1 MTSKGVSSYS
11 EQELIEQPAI
21 ELFQNLGWEHINALY
36 ETLGPS
42 GTLGR
47 DNQSEII
54 LQSRL
59 RIAFKHLNSDLPP
72 EAYNLAFEELTRDRS
87 RLSMPAANREIYH
100 LLRNGIKVHI
110 PDPEG
115 EGEKVEIVRLI
126 DWDNHAN
133 NDFLLVSQFWVVGE
147 MYKRRAD
154 LIGFVNGIPL
164 LFVELKAAHKQI
176 QTAFTGNLTDYKDTI
191 PQLFWFN
198 AFIILSNGS
207 EAKVGSITSDW
218 GHFNDW
224 KKINSEGEE
233 GVISLETVLRGTCEP
248 IRFLDILE
256 NFLLFMEVRGGIIKI
271 VPKNH
276 QYLGV
281 NNVIKVLITTLT
293 PTLSQREREQL
304 LAPAQ
309 GEREINYRGGYEFSG
324 LVAQARDFRKEPT
337 SAEEFLW
344 ELLRDRHFLG
354 LKFRRQHQ
362 IGDYIVDFYCDEKR
376 LVVELDGEVHDQ
388 ADQFQKDKMRTNY
401 LKALGFSV
409 VRLRNETVLDNP
421 HEALKIIAEAITP
434 SPIGRG
440 KKGEGAETKNRLGVF
455 WHTQGSGKSISMI
468 FFSQKV
474 LRKVLG
480 NWTFVVVT
488 DRQELDD
495 QIYKTFANAGV
506 ITEGHCQAESSK
518 DLRRLLTEDHRF
530 VFTLIHKFRTED
542 GSPHPV
548 LSQRDDIIV
557 ITDEAHRSQYDTLA
571 LNMRNALPKASFLA
585 FTGTPLIIGEEKT
598 REVFGD
604 YVSIYN
610 FKQSVDDGATVPL
623 YYENRIPELQLKD
636 EMTFKEGMDRLL
648 EEAELDEAQERKLE
662 REFSREYHLI
672 TRDDRLEKI
681 AEDIVEHFTERGQPG
696 KGMVVS
702 IDKATAVKMYDKV
715 RKYWKQKIE
724 RLTKQINKLEGPE
737 RQDVEKKISY
747 MQETDMAVVVS
758 SSQNEVAELKKKG
771 VDIVPHR
778 QRMVREDLDTKFKDP
793 DDLFRL
799 VFVCAM
805 WMTGFDVP
813 SCSAIYLDKPMRN
826 HTLMQTIARA
836 NRVFKDKVNGLIV
849 DYVGVFRNLQRALAI
864 YGSGSGGGVKPGE
877 EPVKEKAE
885 LVAMLKSAITQTV
898 QFLKETGVKVEP
910 IIAAKGFERVKLL
923 DEAVDAVL
931 VNDTTKKRFINLSNT
946 VNRIY
951 KAILPDPEANEFVP
965 VCALFRAIQ
974 LKIEA
979 LQTEA
984 DVSEVMEKVEDLLD
998 ESITAKGYV
1007 IREPVAPYGKKK
1019 LIDLSEIDFKALKKE
1034 FAKERRRME
1043 IEKLRG
1049 AINSAL
1055 EKMVRLNKTRVDY
1068 LEKFQQMI
1076 DEYNQG
1082 AANLEEF
1089 FERLLKFVKELQE
1102 EEKRGVSEGLSE
1114 EELAVFDLITK
1125 PGMKLTKKEEGQV
1138 KSIARELLETLKRE
1152 KLVLDWRKTQATRAA
1167 VRVAVEDK
1175 LDELPVVFTRDIYT
1189 QKCNTVYQH
1198 IFESYYGEGRSVYA
1212 VV

>member
-1 MTSKGVSSYS
+1 VVARGYTEDKLV
-11 EQELIEQPAI
+11 EQPAI
-21 ELFQNLGWEHINALY
+21 ELFKKLGWEHINALH

-42 GTLGR
+42 GTIGR

-59 RIAFKHLNSDLPP
+59 RIAFKRLNPDLPP
-72 EAYNLAFEELTRDRS
+72 EAYTFAFEELTCDRS

-100 LLRNGIKVHI
+100 LLRNGVKVHI

-115 EGEKVEIVRLI
+115 GGEKAETVRLI

-154 LIGFVNGIPL
+154 LVGFVNGIPL

-176 QTAFTGNLTDYKDTI
+176 QTAYTGNLTDYKDTI

-207 EAKVGSITSDW
+207 EAKVGSITSEW

-224 KKINSEGEE
+224 KKINTEREE
-233 GVISLETVLRGTCEP
+233 GVISLETILRGTCEP

-256 NFLLFMEVRGGIIKI
+256 NFLLFMEVRGGIVKV

-281 NNVIKVLITTLT
+281 GN
-293 PTLSQREREQL
+293 
-304 LAPAQ
+304 AMA
-309 GEREINYRGGYEFSG
+309 
-324 LVAQARDFRKEPT
+324 
-337 SAEEFLW
+337 
-344 ELLRDRHFLG
+344 
-354 LKFRRQHQ
+354 
-362 IGDYIVDFYCDEKR
+362 
-376 LVVELDGEVHDQ
+376 
-388 ADQFQKDKMRTNY
+388 
-401 LKALGFSV
+401 
-409 VRLRNETVLDNP
+409 
-421 HEALKIIAEAITP
+421 ALKEIKN
-434 SPIGRG
+434 R
-440 KKGEGAETKNRLGVF
+440 KGRLGVF

-474 LRKVLG
+474 LRKVRG

-506 ITEGHCQAESSK
+506 ITEEHCQAESSK

-571 LNMRNALPKASFLA
+571 LNMRNALPNASFLA

-623 YYENRIPELQLKD
+623 YYENRIPELQLRD
-636 EMTFKEGMDRLL
+636 ERAFKEGMDRLL
-648 EEAELDEAQERKLE
+648 EEAELDEAQEKKLE

-715 RKYWKQKIE
+715 RKYWKQKID
-724 RLTKQINKLEGPE
+724 RLMKQMNKLSGPE
-737 RQDVEKKISY
+737 QQDVEKKISY
-747 MQETDMAVVVS
+747 MRETDMAVVVS
-758 SSQNEVAELKKKG
+758 SSQNEVAEMKKKG
-771 VDIVPHR
+771 VDILPHR
-778 QRMVREDLDTKFKDP
+778 QRLVKEDLDTKFKDP

-885 LVAMLKSAITQTV
+885 LVAMLKTAIAQTI
-898 QFLKETGVKVEP
+898 QFLKEVGVEAEP
-910 IIAAKGFERVKLL
+910 IIGAKGFDRVKLL
-923 DEAVDAVL
+923 DEAVDAIL
-931 VNDTTKKRFINLSNT
+931 INDTTKKRFINLSNT

-979 LQTEA
+979 LQPEA
-984 DVSEVMEKVEDLLD
+984 DVSGVMEKVEDLLD

-1007 IREPVAPYGKKK
+1007 IREPVTPYGKKK

-1034 FAKERRRME
+1034 FVKERRRIE

-1049 AINSAL
+1049 AINSFL

-1125 PGMKLTKKEEGQV
+1125 PEMKLTKKEEGQV
-1138 KSIARELLETLKRE
+1138 KKVARELLQTLKRE
-1152 KLVLDWRKTQATRAA
+1152 RLVLDWRKTQATRAA

-1175 LDELPVVFTRDIYT
+1175 LDELPVVFTREIYT
-1189 QKCNTVYQH
+1189 QKCNAVYQH

-1212 VV
+1212 AA

>member
-1 MTSKGVSSYS
+1 MTPKGGSSYS

-21 ELFQNLGWEHINALY
+21 ELLKELGWGHINALY

-54 LQSRL
+54 LQSRH
-59 RIAFKHLNSDLPP
+59 RIAFKRLNPDLPP
-72 EAYNLAFEELTRDRS
+72 EAYILAFEELTRDRS
-87 RLSMPAANREIYH
+87 RLSMPAANREIYQ
-100 LLRNGIKVHI
+100 LLRNGVKVHI
-110 PDPEG
+110 PDPQG
-115 EGEKVEIVRLI
+115 GGEKVETVRLI

-133 NDFLLVSQFWVVGE
+133 NDFLLVSQFWLVGE

-154 LIGFVNGIPL
+154 LVGFVNGIPL
-164 LFVELKAAHKQI
+164 LFVELKASHKQI
-176 QTAFTGNLTDYKDTI
+176 QTAFTGNLRDYKDTI

-256 NFLLFMEVRGGIIKI
+256 NFLLFMEVRGGIVKV

-281 NNVIKVLITTLT
+281 GNAMVALK
-293 PTLSQREREQL
+293 
-304 LAPAQ
+304 
-309 GEREINYRGGYEFSG
+309 EINN
-324 LVAQARDFRKEPT
+324 RK
-337 SAEEFLW
+337 
-344 ELLRDRHFLG
+344 G
-354 LKFRRQHQ
+354 
-362 IGDYIVDFYCDEKR
+362 
-376 LVVELDGEVHDQ
+376 
-388 ADQFQKDKMRTNY
+388 
-401 LKALGFSV
+401 
-409 VRLRNETVLDNP
+409 
-421 HEALKIIAEAITP
+421 
-434 SPIGRG
+434 
-440 KKGEGAETKNRLGVF
+440 RLGVF

-474 LRKVLG
+474 LRKVPG

-598 REVFGD
+598 REVFGE

-636 EMTFKEGMDRLL
+636 ERAFKDEMDRLL
-648 EEAELDEAQERKLE
+648 EEAELDEAQEKKLE

-681 AEDIVEHFTERGQPG
+681 AEDIVEHFTERGQLG
-696 KGMVVS
+696 KGMVVC

-715 RKYWKQKIE
+715 RKYWKQKID
-724 RLTKQINKLEGPE
+724 RLMKQTNKLSGPE
-737 RQDVEKKISY
+737 REDVEKKISY
-747 MQETDMAVVVS
+747 MRETDMAVVVS
-758 SSQNEVAELKKKG
+758 SSQNEGAELKKKG

-778 QRMVREDLDTKFKDP
+778 QRIVKEDLDTKFKDP

-864 YGSGSGGGVKPGE
+864 YGSGSGGGLKPGE

-885 LVAMLKSAITQTV
+885 LVAMLKTAIAQTV
-898 QFLKETGVKVEP
+898 QFLKEVDIEVEP

-946 VNRIY
+946 VNRIF

-974 LKIEA
+974 WKIEA
-979 LQTEA
+979 LQPEA
-984 DVSEVMEKVEDLLD
+984 DVSKVMEKVEDLLD
-998 ESITAKGYV
+998 DSITAKGYI
-1007 IREPVAPYGKKK
+1007 IREPVVPYGKKK
-1019 LIDLSEIDFKALKKE
+1019 LIDLSGIYFKALKKE
-1034 FAKERRRME
+1034 FAKERRRIE

-1102 EEKRGVSEGLSE
+1102 EEKRGVLEGLSE

-1125 PGMKLTKKEEGQV
+1125 PEMKLTKKEEGQV
-1138 KSIARELLETLKRE
+1138 KKVARELLETLKRE

-1175 LDELPVVFTRDIYT
+1175 LDELPRLFTREIYT
-1189 QKCNTVYQH
+1189 QKCNAVYQH

-1212 VV
+1212 AV

>member
-1 MTSKGVSSYS
+1 MTPKSGSSYS
-11 EQELIEQPAI
+11 EQELIELPAI
-21 ELFQNLGWEHINALY
+21 EMLKKLGWGHINALH
-36 ETLGPS
+36 ETLGSS

-47 DNQSEII
+47 ENQSEII
-54 LQSRL
+54 LQSHL
-59 RIAFKHLNSDLPP
+59 RIAFKRLNPDLPP
-72 EAYNLAFEELTRDRS
+72 EAYTLAFEELTRDRS

-100 LLRNGIKVHI
+100 LLRNGVKVHI

-115 EGEKVEIVRLI
+115 GGEKVETVRLI
-126 DWDNHAN
+126 DWNNHTN
-133 NDFLLVSQFWVVGE
+133 NDFLLVSQFWLVGE

-154 LIGFVNGIPL
+154 LMGFVNGIPL
-164 LFVELKAAHKQI
+164 LFVELKASHKQI
-176 QTAFTGNLTDYKDTI
+176 QTAFTGNLRDYKDTI

-233 GVISLETVLRGTCEP
+233 GVISLDTLLRGTCEP

-256 NFLLFMEVRGGIIKI
+256 NFLLFMEVRGGIVKV

-281 NNVIKVLITTLT
+281 GNAMAAL
-293 PTLSQREREQL
+293 
-304 LAPAQ
+304 
-309 GEREINYRGGYEFSG
+309 REIKN
-324 LVAQARDFRKEPT
+324 RK
-337 SAEEFLW
+337 
-344 ELLRDRHFLG
+344 G
-354 LKFRRQHQ
+354 
-362 IGDYIVDFYCDEKR
+362 
-376 LVVELDGEVHDQ
+376 
-388 ADQFQKDKMRTNY
+388 
-401 LKALGFSV
+401 
-409 VRLRNETVLDNP
+409 
-421 HEALKIIAEAITP
+421 
-434 SPIGRG
+434 
-440 KKGEGAETKNRLGVF
+440 RLGVF

-474 LRKVLG
+474 LRKVPG

-530 VFTLIHKFRTED
+530 VFTLIHKFHTED

-598 REVFGD
+598 REVFGE

-636 EMTFKEGMDRLL
+636 ERAFKAGMDRLL
-648 EEAELDEAQERKLE
+648 EEAELDEAQEKKLE

-681 AEDIVEHFTERGQPG
+681 AEDIVEHFTERGQLG

-737 RQDVEKKISY
+737 REDVEKKISY
-747 MQETDMAVVVS
+747 MRETDMAVVVS

-778 QRMVREDLDTKFKDP
+778 QRMVKEDLDTKFKDP
-793 DDLFRL
+793 DNLFRL

-849 DYVGVFRNLQRALAI
+849 DYVGVFRNLRRALAI

-877 EPVKEKAE
+877 EPVKEKGE
-885 LVAMLKSAITQTV
+885 LVAMLKSAIAQTV
-898 QFLKETGVKVEP
+898 QFLKEVCVEMEP

-979 LQTEA
+979 LQPEA
-984 DVSEVMEKVEDLLD
+984 DVSEVMEKVEGLLD

-1007 IREPVAPYGKKK
+1007 IREPVVPYGKKK

-1034 FAKERRRME
+1034 FAKERRRIE

-1055 EKMVRLNKTRVDY
+1055 EMMVRLNKTRVDY

-1089 FERLLKFVKELQE
+1089 FERLLKFVQELQE

-1125 PGMKLTKKEEGQV
+1125 PEMKRTKKEEGQV

-1152 KLVLDWRKTQATRAA
+1152 RLVLDWRKTQATRAA
-1167 VRVAVEDK
+1167 VRVAIEDK
-1175 LDELPVVFTRDIYT
+1175 LDELPRVFIREIYT
-1189 QKCNTVYQH
+1189 QKCNAVYQH

-1212 VV
+1212 GV

>member
-1 MTSKGVSSYS
+1 MTPKGGSSYS

-21 ELFQNLGWEHINALY
+21 ELLKELGWEHINALH

-47 DNQSEII
+47 ENQSEII
-54 LQSRL
+54 LQPRL
-59 RIAFKHLNSDLPP
+59 RIAFKRLNPDLPP
-72 EAYNLAFEELTRDRS
+72 EAYTLTFEELTRDRS
-87 RLSMPAANREIYH
+87 RLSMPAANREIYQ
-100 LLRNGIKVHI
+100 LLRNGVKVRL
-110 PDPEG
+110 PEPEG
-115 EGEKVEIVRLI
+115 GGEKVETVRLV

-133 NDFLLVSQFWVVGE
+133 NDFLLVSQFWLVGE

-154 LIGFVNGIPL
+154 LVGFVNGIPL

-176 QTAFTGNLTDYKDTI
+176 QTAYTGNLTDYKDTI

-233 GVISLETVLRGTCEP
+233 GVVSLETVLRGTCEP
-248 IRFLDILE
+248 IRFLDIVE
-256 NFLLFMEVRGGIIKI
+256 NFLLFMEVRGGIVKV

-281 NNVIKVLITTLT
+281 GNAMAAL
-293 PTLSQREREQL
+293 
-304 LAPAQ
+304 
-309 GEREINYRGGYEFSG
+309 REIKN
-324 LVAQARDFRKEPT
+324 RK
-337 SAEEFLW
+337 
-344 ELLRDRHFLG
+344 G
-354 LKFRRQHQ
+354 
-362 IGDYIVDFYCDEKR
+362 
-376 LVVELDGEVHDQ
+376 
-388 ADQFQKDKMRTNY
+388 
-401 LKALGFSV
+401 
-409 VRLRNETVLDNP
+409 
-421 HEALKIIAEAITP
+421 
-434 SPIGRG
+434 
-440 KKGEGAETKNRLGVF
+440 RLGVF

-474 LRKVLG
+474 LRKVPG

-542 GSPHPV
+542 DSPHPV
-548 LSQRDDIIV
+548 LSERDDIIV

-636 EMTFKEGMDRLL
+636 ETAFKGGMDRLL
-648 EEAELDEAQERKLE
+648 EEAELDEDQEKKLE

-681 AEDIVEHFTERGQPG
+681 AEDIVEHFTQRGQPG

-715 RKYWKQKIE
+715 RKYWKQKID
-724 RLTKQINKLEGPE
+724 RLTKQMNKLPGPE
-737 RQDVEKKISY
+737 RQEGKKKISY
-747 MQETDMAVVVS
+747 MRETDMAVVVS
-758 SSQNEVAELKKKG
+758 SSQNEAAEMKKKG
-771 VDIVPHR
+771 VDILPHR
-778 QRMVREDLDTKFKDP
+778 QRMVKEDLDTKFKNP
-793 DDLFRL
+793 DDKFRL

-864 YGSGSGGGVKPGE
+864 YGSDSGGGLKPGE
-877 EPVKEKAE
+877 EPVKAKAE
-885 LVAMLKSAITQTV
+885 LVAMLKTAIAQTV
-898 QFLKETGVKVEP
+898 QFLREMGVEIEP
-910 IIAAKGFERVKLL
+910 IIVAKGFEQVKLL

-931 VNDTTKKRFINLSNT
+931 VNDTTQKRFINLSNT

-965 VCALFRAIQ
+965 ACALFRAIQ

-979 LQTEA
+979 LQPEA

-1007 IREPVAPYGKKK
+1007 IREPVVSYGKKK
-1019 LIDLSEIDFKALKKE
+1019 PVDLSKIDFKTLKKD
-1034 FAKERRRME
+1034 FVKERKRVE

-1068 LEKFQQMI
+1068 LEKFQRMI

-1089 FERLLKFVKELQE
+1089 FDRLMKFVKELQE

-1125 PGMKLTKKEEGQV
+1125 PDMKLKKAEVRQV
-1138 KSIARELLETLKRE
+1138 KKVARELLETLKRE
-1152 KLVLDWRKTQATRAA
+1152 KFVLDWRKTQARRAA
-1167 VRVAVEDK
+1167 VMVTVMDK
-1175 LDELPVVFTRDIYT
+1175 LNELPEVFTRDIYT
-1189 QKCNTVYQH
+1189 QKCNIVYQH
-1198 IFESYYGEGRSVYA
+1198 FFETYYGEGRSVYTM
-1212 VV
+1212 V

>member
-1 MTSKGVSSYS
+1 MSDYS
-11 EQELIEQPAI
+11 ENILIEIPTI
-21 ELFQNLGWEHINALY
+21 ELLNELGWKHINALH

-59 RIAFKHLNSDLPP
+59 RIAFKRLNPDLPP

-87 RLSMPAANREIYH
+87 RLSMPAANREIYQ
-100 LLRNGIKVHI
+100 LLRNGVKAHI

-115 EGEKVEIVRLI
+115 GGEKVETVRLI

-154 LIGFVNGIPL
+154 LVGFVNGIPL

-176 QTAFTGNLTDYKDTI
+176 QTAYTGNLTDYKDTI
-191 PQLFWFN
+191 PHLFWFN

-207 EAKVGSITSDW
+207 EAKVGSITSEW

-224 KKINSEGEE
+224 KKINNEGEE

-256 NFLLFMEVRGGIIKI
+256 NFLLFMEVRGGIVKI

-281 NNVIKVLITTLT
+281 ENAMAAL
-293 PTLSQREREQL
+293 
-304 LAPAQ
+304 
-309 GEREINYRGGYEFSG
+309 REIKN
-324 LVAQARDFRKEPT
+324 RK
-337 SAEEFLW
+337 
-344 ELLRDRHFLG
+344 G
-354 LKFRRQHQ
+354 
-362 IGDYIVDFYCDEKR
+362 
-376 LVVELDGEVHDQ
+376 
-388 ADQFQKDKMRTNY
+388 
-401 LKALGFSV
+401 
-409 VRLRNETVLDNP
+409 
-421 HEALKIIAEAITP
+421 
-434 SPIGRG
+434 
-440 KKGEGAETKNRLGVF
+440 RLGVF

-474 LRKVLG
+474 LRKVPG

-518 DLRRLLTEDHRF
+518 DLRQLLTEDHRF

-636 EMTFKEGMDRLL
+636 ERAFKEGMDRLL
-648 EEAELDEAQERKLE
+648 EEAELDEAQEKKLE

-715 RKYWKQKIE
+715 RKYWKQKID
-724 RLTKQINKLEGPE
+724 RLMKQMSKLAGPE
-737 RQDVEKKISY
+737 QQDVEKKISY
-747 MQETDMAVVVS
+747 MRETDIAVVVS
-758 SSQNEVAELKKKG
+758 SSQNEVAGMKKKG
-771 VDIVPHR
+771 VDILPHR
-778 QRMVREDLDTKFKDP
+778 QRMVKEDLDTKFKDP

-885 LVAMLKSAITQTV
+885 LVAMLKTAIAQTV
-898 QFLKETGVKVEP
+898 QFLKEVGVEVEP

-951 KAILPDPEANEFVP
+951 KAILPDPGAKEFVP

-979 LQTEA
+979 LQPEA

-1007 IREPVAPYGKKK
+1007 IRELVTPYGKKK

-1034 FAKERRRME
+1034 FAKERKRIE

-1068 LEKFQQMI
+1068 LEKFQRMI

-1125 PGMKLTKKEEGQV
+1125 PEMKLTKKEEGQI
-1138 KSIARELLETLKRE
+1138 KSIARELLEALKRE
-1152 KLVLDWRKTQATRAA
+1152 RLVLDWRKTQATRAA

-1175 LDELPVVFTRDIYT
+1175 LDELPGVFTREIYT
-1189 QKCNTVYQH
+1189 QKCNAVYQH
-1198 IFESYYGEGRSVYA
+1198 IFESYYGEGRSLYA
-1212 VV
+1212 AA

>member
-1 MTSKGVSSYS
+1 MASIGYT

-21 ELFQNLGWEHINALY
+21 ELLKELGWEHINALY
-36 ETLGPS
+36 ETLDPS

-59 RIAFKHLNSDLPP
+59 RNAIKRLNPDLPS
-72 EAYNLAFEELTRDRS
+72 EAFDLVYEELTRDRS
-87 RLSMPAANREIYH
+87 RLSMPAANREIYQ
-100 LLRNGIKVHI
+100 LLRNGIKVHL

-115 EGEKVEIVRLI
+115 GGEKVETVRLI

-154 LIGFVNGIPL
+154 LVGFVNGIPL

-233 GVISLETVLRGTCEP
+233 GVISLETLLRGTCEP
-248 IRFLDILE
+248 TRFLDIVE
-256 NFLLFMEVRGGIIKI
+256 NFLLFMEVRGGIVKI

-281 NNVIKVLITTLT
+281 ENAMAAL
-293 PTLSQREREQL
+293 
-304 LAPAQ
+304 
-309 GEREINYRGGYEFSG
+309 REIKN
-324 LVAQARDFRKEPT
+324 RK
-337 SAEEFLW
+337 
-344 ELLRDRHFLG
+344 G
-354 LKFRRQHQ
+354 
-362 IGDYIVDFYCDEKR
+362 
-376 LVVELDGEVHDQ
+376 
-388 ADQFQKDKMRTNY
+388 
-401 LKALGFSV
+401 
-409 VRLRNETVLDNP
+409 
-421 HEALKIIAEAITP
+421 
-434 SPIGRG
+434 
-440 KKGEGAETKNRLGVF
+440 RLGVF

-474 LRKVLG
+474 LRKVPG
-480 NWTFVVVT
+480 NWTFVIVT
-488 DRQELDD
+488 DRQELDA

-548 LSQRDDIIV
+548 LSERDDIIV

-598 REVFGD
+598 REVFGE

-636 EMTFKEGMDRLL
+636 ESAFKEGMDRLL
-648 EEAELDEAQERKLE
+648 EEAELDEDQEKKLE

-715 RKYWKQKIE
+715 RKYWK
-724 RLTKQINKLEGPE
+724 
-737 RQDVEKKISY
+737 KKIDRLLKQKDRLSQPEQEEIDKKIAY
-747 MQETDMAVVVS
+747 MQETDMAVAVS
-758 SSQNEVAELKKKG
+758 SSQNEVAEMKKKG
-771 VDIVPHR
+771 VDIAPHR
-778 QRMVREDLDTKFKDP
+778 QRMVKEDLDTKFKDP
-793 DDLFRL
+793 DDKFRL

-885 LVAMLKSAITQTV
+885 LVAMLRSAIAQAV
-898 QFLKETGVKVEP
+898 QFLKEVGVEVDS

-923 DEAVDAVL
+923 DQAVDRVL
-931 VNDTTKKRFINLSNT
+931 VNDNTKKRFINLSNT

-951 KAILPDPEANEFVP
+951 KAILPDPEANEFVS

-979 LQTEA
+979 LQPEA
-984 DVSEVMEKVEDLLD
+984 DISLVMEKVEDLLD
-998 ESITAKGYV
+998 ENITARGYI
-1007 IREPVAPYGKKK
+1007 IRDPVVPYERKK
-1019 LIDLSEIDFKALKKE
+1019 LVDLSRIDFKALKKE
-1034 FAKERRRME
+1034 FAKERRRIE

-1055 EKMVRLNKTRVDY
+1055 EKMVRLNKTRVDF
-1068 LEKFQQMI
+1068 LEKFQRMI
-1076 DEYNQG
+1076 EEYNQG
-1082 AANLEEF
+1082 AVNLEEF
-1089 FERLLKFVKELQE
+1089 FERLLKFVNELQE

-1125 PGMKLTKKEEGQV
+1125 PDMKLTKKEEGQV
-1138 KSIARELLETLKRE
+1138 KKVARELLETLKRE

-1167 VRVAVEDK
+1167 VRVTVEDK
-1175 LDELPVVFTRDIYT
+1175 LDELPRVFTREIYT
-1189 QKCNTVYQH
+1189 QKCNAVYQH

-1212 VV
+1212 SHANWGQA

>member
-1 MTSKGVSSYS
+1 MIPKGGSSYS

-21 ELFQNLGWEHINALY
+21 ELLKELGWKHINALH
-36 ETLGPS
+36 EILGPS

-59 RIAFKHLNSDLPP
+59 RIAFKRLNPDLPP
-72 EAYNLAFEELTRDRS
+72 EAYNLTFEELTRDRS
-87 RLSMPAANREIYH
+87 RLSMPAANREIYQ
-100 LLRNGIKVHI
+100 LLKNGVKVRI

-115 EGEKVEIVRLI
+115 GGEKVETVRLI
-126 DWDNHAN
+126 DWDNHGN
-133 NDFLLVSQFWVVGE
+133 NDFLLVSQFWLVGE

-154 LIGFVNGIPL
+154 LVGFVNGIPL
-164 LFVELKAAHKQI
+164 LFLELKASHKQI

-256 NFLLFMEVRGGIIKI
+256 NFLLFMEVRGGVVKV

-281 NNVIKVLITTLT
+281 GNAMEAL
-293 PTLSQREREQL
+293 
-304 LAPAQ
+304 
-309 GEREINYRGGYEFSG
+309 REIKN
-324 LVAQARDFRKEPT
+324 RK
-337 SAEEFLW
+337 
-344 ELLRDRHFLG
+344 G
-354 LKFRRQHQ
+354 
-362 IGDYIVDFYCDEKR
+362 
-376 LVVELDGEVHDQ
+376 
-388 ADQFQKDKMRTNY
+388 
-401 LKALGFSV
+401 
-409 VRLRNETVLDNP
+409 
-421 HEALKIIAEAITP
+421 
-434 SPIGRG
+434 
-440 KKGEGAETKNRLGVF
+440 RLGVF

-474 LRKVLG
+474 LRKVPG

-598 REVFGD
+598 REVFGE

-636 EMTFKEGMDRLL
+636 ERAFKEGMDRLL
-648 EEAELDEAQERKLE
+648 EEAELDEAQEKKLE

-672 TRDDRLEKI
+672 TRDNRLEKI
-681 AEDIVEHFTERGQPG
+681 AEDIVEHFTERGQLG
-696 KGMVVS
+696 KGMVVG

-715 RKYWKQKIE
+715 RKYWKQKID
-724 RLTKQINKLEGPE
+724 RLMKQMNKLSGPE

-778 QRMVREDLDTKFKDP
+778 QRMVKEDLDTKFKDP

-877 EPVKEKAE
+877 EPVKAKAE
-885 LVAMLKSAITQTV
+885 LVAMLKSAIAQTV
-898 QFLKETGVKVEP
+898 QFLKEVCVEVEP
-910 IIAAKGFERVKLL
+910 IIATKGFERVKLL
-923 DEAVDAVL
+923 DEAVDAIL
-931 VNDTTKKRFINLSNT
+931 INDTTKKRFINLSNT

-979 LQTEA
+979 LQPEA
-984 DVSEVMEKVEDLLD
+984 DVFEVMEKVEDLLD

-1007 IREPVAPYGKKK
+1007 IREPVVPYGKKK
-1019 LIDLSEIDFKALKKE
+1019 LVNLSRIDFNALKKR
-1034 FAKERRRME
+1034 FVKERKHVE

-1055 EKMVRLNKTRVDY
+1055 ERMVRMNKTRVDY

-1125 PGMKLTKKEEGQV
+1125 PEMKLTKKEEGQV

-1152 KLVLDWRKTQATRAA
+1152 RLVLDWRKTQATRAS
-1167 VRVAVEDK
+1167 VRVTVEDK
-1175 LDELPVVFTRDIYT
+1175 LDELPVVFTREIYT
-1189 QKCNTVYQH
+1189 QKCNAVYQH

-1212 VV
+1212 GVA